1 MSLPARQ
8 QRLLDQIDRA
18 LGTADPG
25 LAGIFATFTRLTA
38 GDGMPA
44 IEVIRR
50 RSRRPRPPVL
60 LMSLMAVAAVAGI
73 VLGTLTGHAGCIPTL
88 GNGHVANS
96 STQSVRCDP
105 AHVTADR

>member
-8 QRLLDQIDRA
+8 QQVLDRIDRA

-38 GDGMPA
+38 DDGMPA
-44 IEVIRR
+44 VEAIRP
-50 RSRRPRPPVL
+50 RSRRPVV
-60 LMSLMAVAAVAGI
+60 LMSVMTAAAVAGI
-73 VLGTLTGHAGCIPTL
+73 VLGALTGTSGCIPTL

-96 STQSVRCDP
+96 STRSVMCRP
-105 AHVTADR
+105 AHITADR